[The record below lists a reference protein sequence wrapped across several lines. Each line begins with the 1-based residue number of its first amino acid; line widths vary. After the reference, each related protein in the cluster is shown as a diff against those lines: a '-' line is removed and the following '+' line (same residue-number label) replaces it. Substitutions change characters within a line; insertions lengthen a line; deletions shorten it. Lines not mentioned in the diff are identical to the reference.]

1 MCLCVR
7 SPISIAHR
15 SISGIP
21 AGVHSTVAIDWVGF
35 QVEKLRHLAVALAG
49 KNADQSMVVQ
59 TVPVGHIL
67 AHIPVLPANGSVSH
81 LVSSASGIR
90 KAIPK
95 YPN

>member
-21 AGVHSTVAIDWVGF
+21 AGVHSSVAIDWVGF
-35 QVEKLRHLAVALAG
+35 HVEKLHHLSVALAG

-59 TVPVGHIL
+59 TVPVERIL
-67 AHIPVLPANGSVSH
+67 VHIPVLTANGFVSRP
-81 LVSSASGIR
+81 VSSASEIR
-90 KAIPK
+90 KQ
-95 YPN
+95 PNINL